1 MVDRIG
7 SHDIT
12 APKLASISDFG
23 QNDFEAFVKAASDK
37 ESSHSSAAS
46 RRNGAQTGKPDD
58 GGKPTGDE
66 LAQKTIEALEEAM
79 RGNFE
84 PAMKLLKQLEGK
96 QLSEFSLLLKR
107 IEGLGKKAGDFVAHE
122 AKEFGVPVG
131 VAAVAGGMAAL
142 TVDSLGVGGA
152 LAAVF

>member
-23 QNDFEAFVKAASDK
+23 QNDFEASVKAASDTR
-37 ESSHSSAAS
+37 SPHSSAAS

-96 QLSEFSLLLKR
+96 QLSEFSLLLKG